1 MFILESK
8 WIAVLLEQFLMEQTL
23 EVSIALIE
31 PLEV

>member
-8 WIAVLLEQFLMEQTL
+8 WIAVLLEQFLMEQTQ